1 MSSFK
6 NYFQLAKPGI
16 IFGNLITLTGGF
28 LLATHRQIGFEY
40 ITLFLYVMIG
50 VALMIASGCVFN
62 NCYDQDI
69 DSTMER
75 TQKRPLV
82 TGDISLAMALV
93 YGSILFVL
101 SCMIL
106 YALVN
111 PLTLYIILV
120 GFVVYVVIY
129 TISKRLTIHATVL
142 GGISGAIP
150 PVAGYTAVVNGLD
163 YNALGLFLILFFW
176 QIPHSYAIAMLYK
189 DDYKKVSLPMLPL
202 VKGVAYTK
210 KIMLVY
216 LVPFVVSCS
225 IPYLLGTADLVSFVV
240 CMFVAIYWLYK
251 SVVSYKQDD
260 DRAYAKT
267 VFKISIIV
275 VTVISLCL
283 G

>member
-6 NYFQLAKPGI
+6 NYLQLAKPGI

-62 NCYDQDI
+62 NCYDKDI
-69 DSTMER
+69 DSAMAR

-82 TGDISLAMALV
+82 TGNISLVRALL
-93 YGSILFVL
+93 YGALLFVL
-101 SCMIL
+101 SCIVL
-106 YALVN
+106 YILVN

-163 YNALGLFLILFFW
+163 YNALSLFLILFFW
-176 QIPHSYAIAMLYK
+176 QIPHSYAIAMLYS
-189 DDYKKVSLPMLPL
+189 DDYKRVNLPMLPL
-202 VKGVAYTK
+202 VKGVPYTK

-216 LVPFVVSCS
+216 LVLFVISCS
-225 IPYLLGTADLVSFVV
+225 LPYMLGTADLLSFIV
-240 CMFVAIYWLYK
+240 CMFMSIFWMYK
-251 SVVSYKQDD
+251 SIKSYQVND
-260 DRAYAKT
+260 DRTYAKT
-267 VFKISIIV
+267 VFKFSIIV
-275 VTVISLCL
+275 VTIISLTI